1 VDVRRYL
8 AELIGTFI
16 LVGVGSMAILAAN
29 TAGVPVLLA
38 VPFGFGLALLAA
50 IQVGGH
56 VSGGHYNPAVTL
68 GALLDRRIA
77 APDAAIYIAAQVVGA
92 IAGSAA
98 MFLIGATREEIAG
111 TTTHPEGGDAMIGFA
126 SETMLTA
133 DYVVVILTDTKRAAN
148 YAIVAIPLTLIAIHF
163 AGIPFSGASVNP
175 ARSLGPALV
184 SGDLNEIWIYLT
196 APFVGALI
204 GYGIFKALD
213 IEPDSAPTE
222 VVPEHEPVIDEA
234 AA

>member
-126 SETMLTA
+126 SEALLTA
-133 DYVVVILTDTKRAAN
+133 VFVVVILTVTKRAAN
-148 YAIVAIPLTLIAIHF
+148 YAILAIPLTHIAIHF

-175 ARSLGPALV
+175 ARSLGSAIV
-184 SGDLNEIWIYLT
+184 GGNMTSFWVYMV
-196 APFVGALI
+196 APLVGAFI
-204 GYGIFKALD
+204 GWTFFKLVTYD
-213 IEPDSAPTE
+213 RD
-222 VVPEHEPVIDEA
+222 DM
-234 AA
+234 